1 MKKISCAVI
10 LLLASISAFSQ
21 EQKLKKL
28 ISDEGIQGIQLVY
41 AKKDKITDYNIGTV
55 SKGSD
60 KKVTSNTIFEAASLS
75 KSVFAYAALRLYDR
89 GVFSLDTPLLH
100 YMGGSYE
107 RFDPKDTRYAK
118 ITARMVL
125 RHTTGLPNWG
135 DDKGAKLLFTPDSCF
150 SYSGEGYV
158 FFQRVIEKL
167 TNKPLNDI
175 MREEVFVPLNM
186 TASSYTWE
194 SKFDTLAAFGNSTEA
209 INRHKKAN
217 AAYSLLTTAHDYT
230 IFLQALLA
238 GQGLKPAT
246 RQMMFEKSSTGN
258 WFGHPVTEA
267 NQHIDWGLGVGL
279 QQNELGKSIWHWG
292 DNGDFKGFCIAF
304 PDKQEILVYFTYNR
318 YGLNITS
325 DILNAFFGKQTW
337 WQAQW
342 LGYGFKS
349 PKEIIA
355 LRSKLEKHG
364 YNQAIEIVKKEKQKD
379 PAYQL
384 PENDL
389 NELGYMLMYEDRKKE
404 AAEIFKLN
412 VSLYP
417 NSANTYDSLAE
428 AYEGLGANELAIK
441 NYKRSFELNPQNNN
455 AAEHIKKLELLPL

>member
-1 MKKISCAVI
+1 
-10 LLLASISAFSQ
+10 
-21 EQKLKKL
+21 
-28 ISDEGIQGIQLVY
+28 
-41 AKKDKITDYNIGTV
+41 
-55 SKGSD
+55 
-60 KKVTSNTIFEAASLS
+60 
-75 KSVFAYAALRLYDR
+75 
-89 GVFSLDTPLLH
+89 
-100 YMGGSYE
+100 
-107 RFDPKDTRYAK
+107 
-118 ITARMVL
+118 
-125 RHTTGLPNWG
+125 
-135 DDKGAKLLFTPDSCF
+135 
-150 SYSGEGYV
+150 
-158 FFQRVIEKL
+158 VIEKL

-209 INRHKKAN
+209 INRHKNAN

-238 GQGLKPAT
+238 GRGLKPAT
-246 RQMMFEKSSTGN
+246 RQIMFEKSSTGN
-258 WFGHPVTEA
+258 WFGHLVTEA

-292 DNGDFKGFCIAF
+292 DNGDFKGFCISF
-304 PDKQEILVYFTYNR
+304 PDKQEILVYFTHNR
-318 YGLNITS
+318 YGLNITA
-325 DILNAFFGKQTW
+325 DVLNAFFGKQTW

-364 YNQAIEIVKKEKQKD
+364 YNQAIEIVKKEKQKN

-389 NELGYMLMYEDRKKE
+389 NELGYMLMYEHRKKE

-455 AAEHIKKLELLPL
+455 AAEHIKKLELSH